1 MKEPKNW
8 VIIDTRSRKPLIGIN
23 SKNLE
28 FSTYEI
34 ALEVAVQFF
43 NVDSHY
49 LIFDKTLIL

>member
-8 VIIDTRSRKPLIGIN
+8 VIVDTRSRMPLHGIN
-23 SKNLE
+23 GKNLE

-43 NVDSHY
+43 SVDTNFVI
-49 LIFDKTLIL
+49 LDKTVFV